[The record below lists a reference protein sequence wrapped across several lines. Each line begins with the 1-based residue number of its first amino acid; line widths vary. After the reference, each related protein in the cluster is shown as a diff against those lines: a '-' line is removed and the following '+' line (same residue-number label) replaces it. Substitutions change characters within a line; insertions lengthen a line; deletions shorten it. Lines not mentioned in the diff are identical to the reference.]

1 MVCIQRRE
9 DRTGRE
15 NSKKYLEDHPDIAET
30 VEHAIRVHYGLLEED
45 AENATTILRQRLRFL
60 KNNDHYETR

>member
-45 AENATTILRQRLRFL
+45 AENANNDLRQRARGS
-60 KNNDHYETR
+60 EE

>member
-9 DRTGRE
+9 DRTG
-15 NSKKYLEDHPDIAET
+15 YLEDHPDVAET

-45 AENATTILRQRLRFL
+45 AENA
-60 KNNDHYETR
+60 NNDPKAETQVSEE